1 MIFPNITDYKNAIK
15 TISQRTD
22 NLQNLVPVNLD
33 NKNIPIGSAGRFA
46 TVFKMKDSKT
56 NKFFALKCFTR
67 ESKDRKERYEKI
79 SDFLNS
85 LNSLYFCEYKY
96 LDKEFWI
103 TPSSGNKEEAY
114 PVVKMEWVTGRTLG
128 IFLND
133 TKNKNLLNKL
143 FENWVELS
151 KFLYQNEMAHGDLK
165 HDNMI
170 ISDSGE
176 ITLIDYDGMFV
187 PTLAGKEAFEEGSP
201 NYQHLKRDSS
211 KFDKRIDYFP
221 MLVIAISIKALANSP
236 ELLKKYGTG
245 ENILFLKKDFENL
258 NNSKLMKDLRKINDA
273 DLQDLLS
280 ELEIAVDDFDYVP
293 SFLAEKKEVITKT
306 NPQYFIFNI
315 DSKSRIDKGKGEL
328 YQRIKEII
336 AQRLFDLNEEISDK
350 DSVLYSI
357 IEHNWSKKIDNSKS
371 RKISKID
378 NLKNI
383 FVSSE
388 KTRGFNSSVIL
399 IENKLNDFQNQ
410 FPKGQK
416 PIVINILANKQFSK
430 FKIFYSADIYNI
442 YISDVDYKPLIKYP
456 VLPDSQNNFYKDLF
470 ESSSKLDKFT
480 KNFLEQKYRE
490 NLSND
495 AKGVILNS
503 NDVIT
508 YKFLDSILLSRF
520 L

>member
-1 MIFPNITDYKNAIK
+1 
-15 TISQRTD
+15 
-22 NLQNLVPVNLD
+22 
-33 NKNIPIGSAGRFA
+33 
-46 TVFKMKDSKT
+46 
-56 NKFFALKCFTR
+56 
-67 ESKDRKERYEKI
+67 
-79 SDFLNS
+79 
-85 LNSLYFCEYKY
+85 
-96 LDKEFWI
+96 
-103 TPSSGNKEEAY
+103 
-114 PVVKMEWVTGRTLG
+114 
-128 IFLND
+128 
-133 TKNKNLLNKL
+133 
-143 FENWVELS
+143 
-151 KFLYQNEMAHGDLK
+151 MAHGDLK

-187 PTLAGKEAFEEGSP
+187 PTLAGKIAFEEGSP
-201 NYQHLKRDSS
+201 NYQHLKRDSYQ
-211 KFDKRIDYFP
+211 FDKRIDYFP

-236 ELLKKYGTG
+236 KLLKKYGTG

-258 NNSKLMKDLRKINDA
+258 NSSKLMKDLRKINDA

-280 ELEIAVDDFDYVP
+280 ELEIAVDDFDHVP

-388 KTRGFNSSVIL
+388 KTRDFNSSVIL

-416 PIVINILANKQFSK
+416 PIVINTKQLCRIPSLE
-430 FKIFYSADIYNI
+430 INSIPARIY
-442 YISDVDYKPLIKYP
+442 
-456 VLPDSQNNFYKDLF
+456 
-470 ESSSKLDKFT
+470 
-480 KNFLEQKYRE
+480 KNWQQY
-490 NLSND
+490 
-495 AKGVILNS
+495 
-503 NDVIT
+503 IT
-508 YKFLDSILLSRF
+508 YHPVKDIIRI
-520 L
+520 